1 MALGVLAAGAF
12 YIIAVALEL
21 RAVEINEN
29 RKLYKSVVL
38 KNFINNFTYLDT
50 VLVLLFSVAI
60 GSFSSIEIAGGLLIV
75 VGVLVI
81 ALAKGE

>member
-1 MALGVLAAGAF
+1 TF
-12 YIIAVALEL
+12 YVIAVALEL

-29 RKLYKSVVL
+29 RKLYKSVVS